1 MEKKKS
7 QAMIQKTIRRMKR
20 CIKEGNPSAGE
31 LGKAGMAWAMWIDC
45 LHDNGLI
52 DAVDQLRMKI
62 DMKEFLEIFRKEK
75 RRRPA

>member
-1 MEKKKS
+1 MRQRPRK
-7 QAMIQKTIRRMKR
+7 MIQAAVRRMKR

-31 LGKAGMAWAMWIDC
+31 LEKAGMAWAMWIDC